1 VPWLYALGD
10 VNGRSLLTHMGK
22 YQARVLAEAIDG
34 ATLRATR
41 DDGGAPRVV
50 FTDPQVAAVG
60 LTEQQAHDA
69 ELDVVVVSHPTSA
82 TAGAS
87 FVGRNAR
94 GTTQFVIDRG
104 REIVVGATF
113 TGSEVAD
120 LLQAATLAVTAEIPI
135 ERLWEA
141 VAPFPTRS
149 ELWLKLLEQHETV
162 TRERPRDAVPTAA

>member
-1 VPWLYALGD
+1 
-10 VNGRSLLTHMGK
+10 M
-22 YQARVLAEAIDG
+22 
-34 ATLRATR
+34 
-41 DDGGAPRVV
+41 

-60 LTEQQAHDA
+60 LTEQQARDA
-69 ELDVVVVSHPTSA
+69 GLHVVVVSHPTSA

-104 REIVVGATF
+104 RETVVGATF
-113 TGSEVAD
+113 TGPEVAD
-120 LLQAATLAVTAEIPI
+120 LLHAATLAVTAEIPV

-149 ELWLKLLEQHETV
+149 EMWLKLLEQYETV
-162 TRERPRDAVPTAA
+162 TRERPRDALPSAA